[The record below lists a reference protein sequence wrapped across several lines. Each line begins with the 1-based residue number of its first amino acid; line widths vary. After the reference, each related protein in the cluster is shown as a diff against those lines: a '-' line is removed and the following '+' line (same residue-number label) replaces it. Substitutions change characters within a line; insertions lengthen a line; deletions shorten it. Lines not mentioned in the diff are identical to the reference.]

1 MTYSTLFVFMHS
13 TLSEVVSM
21 KTNGQCRIHQRPKRG
36 SRAREAGLQVKTRAP
51 VRNGPA
57 TFWLQCDDYC
67 TIHDPHPLANSWKRR
82 EAGPAWAQIAVPKTT
97 PVPQHHLCTSL
108 YLFDQLKAIHG
119 TCSGRESMQLTL
131 HEVDEEHICAIAG
144 NEEVKEAETVG
155 VP

>member
-1 MTYSTLFVFMHS
+1 MQS

-36 SRAREAGLQVKTRAP
+36 SRAREAGLQAKTRAP

-82 EAGPAWAQIAVPKTT
+82 EAGTAWAQIAVTKTT

-119 TCSGRESMQLTL
+119 TLPTADWAAADWAVGAVNRCNSPFMKLTRSIYARL
-131 HEVDEEHICAIAG
+131 PEM
-144 NEEVKEAETVG
+144 KRSQR
-155 VP
+155 PKP